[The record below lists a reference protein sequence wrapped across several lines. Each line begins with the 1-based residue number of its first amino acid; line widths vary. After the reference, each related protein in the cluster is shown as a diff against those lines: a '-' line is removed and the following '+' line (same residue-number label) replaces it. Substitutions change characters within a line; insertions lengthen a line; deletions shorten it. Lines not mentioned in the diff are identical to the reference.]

1 MTLSGGLL
9 QPSPWDALHRDPT
22 LKRNPLFLWLDLAGR
37 MFSPHEAGSRANP
50 LAYLL
55 EHWYGLDAT
64 RLRDPAAPLVF
75 LTATDVATGEPAVF
89 DNGELTTGVVL
100 ASACLPTLA
109 RAVEVKGRPM
119 WDGGYSGNPALWPLV
134 RHTEVDDILVVQV
147 NPVDVD
153 RPPETARD
161 VINRVNEITFNGSLL
176 AETRSVER
184 LNDVHLVLDELCAG
198 LRELEEPARKAVLG
212 RLARRMR
219 AVEAARARTRRLR
232 GVAHRW
238 QVPRSL
244 MELLA
249 TEPDGERLDT
259 RQFEEHPLRPVALHM
274 IHGDDALDRYDAS
287 SKLNAT
293 PWFLGEL
300 FGLGRAKAREWLARK
315 LPVILANRAEGVAV
329 STFEPQAGPSGR
341 WAPRGWRAGRLGD
354 GGRADPHGSAPSLR
368 LPAGQLP
375 GWGTIRRYGLGAL
388 HPSGNLAL
396 AASSETEGTMIT
408 SPPGCQSAG
417 VATWCFAV
425 SCKESS
431 ARRISAKL
439 RPVLI
444 G

>member
-1 MTLSGGLL
+1 MLHEPDGAPAPPLRLGLALQGGGSHGAFAWGVLHELLEDSRVEVAALSGTSAGAVNAVVYADGWLRRPEDPRRGAQAALARFWQLNTLAATTLSGGLL

-37 MFSPHEAGSRANP
+37 MFSPYETGSHANP

-64 RLRDPAAPLVF
+64 RLRDPSAPLVF
-75 LTATDVATGEPAVF
+75 LTATDVATGEPVVF
-89 DNGELTTGVVL
+89 DNGELTTAVVL

-184 LNDVHLVLDELCAG
+184 LNDVHLVIDELCAG
-198 LRELEEPARKAVLG
+198 LRELDEASRGAVLG

-244 MELLA
+244 TDLLA

-300 FGLGRAKAREWLARK
+300 FGLGRAKAREWLGRK

-329 STFEPQAGPSGR
+329 STFEPQAGLSGR
-341 WAPRGWRAGRLGD
+341 
-354 GGRADPHGSAPSLR
+354 
-368 LPAGQLP
+368 
-375 GWGTIRRYGLGAL
+375 
-388 HPSGNLAL
+388 
-396 AASSETEGTMIT
+396 
-408 SPPGCQSAG
+408 
-417 VATWCFAV
+417 
-425 SCKESS
+425 
-431 ARRISAKL
+431 
-439 RPVLI
+439 
-444 G
+444 

>member
-1 MTLSGGLL
+1 MPHEPADTPAPALRLGLALQGGGSHGAFAWGVLHELLEDPRVEVAALSGTSAGAVNAVVYADGWLRRPEDPRRGAQAALARFWQLNTVAATTLSGGLL

-37 MFSPHEAGSRANP
+37 MFSPYETGSHANP

-75 LTATDVATGEPAVF
+75 LTATDVATGEPVVF

-161 VINRVNEITFNGSLL
+161 IINRVNEITFNGSLL

-184 LNDVHLVLDELCAG
+184 LNDVHLVIDELCAG
-198 LRELEEPARKAVLG
+198 LRELEEPARRAVLG

-238 QVPRSL
+238 
-244 MELLA
+244 
-249 TEPDGERLDT
+249 
-259 RQFEEHPLRPVALHM
+259 
-274 IHGDDALDRYDAS
+274 
-287 SKLNAT
+287 
-293 PWFLGEL
+293 
-300 FGLGRAKAREWLARK
+300 
-315 LPVILANRAEGVAV
+315 
-329 STFEPQAGPSGR
+329 
-341 WAPRGWRAGRLGD
+341 
-354 GGRADPHGSAPSLR
+354 
-368 LPAGQLP
+368 
-375 GWGTIRRYGLGAL
+375 
-388 HPSGNLAL
+388 
-396 AASSETEGTMIT
+396 
-408 SPPGCQSAG
+408 
-417 VATWCFAV
+417 
-425 SCKESS
+425 
-431 ARRISAKL
+431 
-439 RPVLI
+439 
-444 G
+444 